1 VLIRLGRTD
10 FNGLDN
16 EVISSIEEQRAAP
29 NPKTGL
35 PKQSHRRVY
44 FDPPKVL
51 RHPFRADYALRIR
64 LVDYE

>member
-1 VLIRLGRTD
+1 VLIPLGRTGL
-10 FNGLDN
+10 NGLDN
-16 EVISSIEEQRAAP
+16 EVISSIQEQRSAP
-29 NPKTGL
+29 NPKTDL
-35 PKQSHRRVY
+35 PKQSQRRVY